1 MNLIVGVD
9 GPMDEQD
16 LEGSDTAGQQKK
28 RPSLPPAIPPRQ
40 SSLMTT
46 PTQQPSPKPNS
57 TGDKMDAEVPEHER
71 VRPTV
76 SAPIPTPA
84 AHKSHFVTMN
94 DTRSSS
100 PPPPAKLGS
109 IDANREF
116 MKSLEDLTSI
126 GSFVADDTV
135 ASAVEGKESMG
146 GSDFTLDMN
155 ASLDDLVAA
164 LSEMESSLQTL
175 EETNKDPPPQARS
188 DPEKR
193 HISNSAN
200 TTDLLEDTNI
210 GNLEDAIQGFIK
222 DASPVEEVE
231 REVRAALQ
239 SPQCQQQMVEK
250 QPPPPN
256 TRQSQEYSDL
266 VSSLQSVG
274 REGEQGIVQGNEDLV
289 SSLRALGGEG
299 NGITEESTDPTA
311 ALAGP
316 GGGGQSKPG
325 KQRPPLAPK
334 PSQKPTVGPKP
345 KPNPKNGLG
354 KSK

>member
-1 MNLIVGVD
+1 MNLIVGLD
-9 GPMDEQD
+9 GPVDEQD
-16 LEGSDTAGQQKK
+16 LEAGQQK
-28 RPSLPPAIPPRQ
+28 RQPSLPPAIPPRQ

-57 TGDKMDAEVPEHER
+57 TRDKMDAEVPEHEH

-84 AHKSHFVTMN
+84 THKSHFVTLN
-94 DTRSSS
+94 DTHSS
-100 PPPPAKLGS
+100 PPPPTKLGS

-126 GSFVADDTV
+126 GSFVANDTV
-135 ASAVEGKESMG
+135 ASPIEGKESMG

-164 LSEMESSLQTL
+164 LTEIESSLQTL
-175 EETNKDPPPQARS
+175 EETNKDSPPQARS

-193 HISNSAN
+193 RISNSAN
-200 TTDLLEDTNI
+200 TASLLEDTNI
-210 GNLEDAIQGFIK
+210 DNLEDALQGFIK

-231 REVRAALQ
+231 REVRATLQ

-256 TRQSQEYSDL
+256 ARQSQEYSDL
-266 VSSLQSVG
+266 ISSLQSVG
-274 REGEQGIVQGNEDLV
+274 SEEEQGIVQGNEDLV

-299 NGITEESTDPTA
+299 NGTTEESTDPMA
-311 ALAGP
+311 ALVGP
-316 GGGGQSKPG
+316 GGGAGGGVQSRPG
-325 KQRPPLAPK
+325 KQRPPVAPK
-334 PSQKPTVGPKP
+334 PSQKPTVAPKP